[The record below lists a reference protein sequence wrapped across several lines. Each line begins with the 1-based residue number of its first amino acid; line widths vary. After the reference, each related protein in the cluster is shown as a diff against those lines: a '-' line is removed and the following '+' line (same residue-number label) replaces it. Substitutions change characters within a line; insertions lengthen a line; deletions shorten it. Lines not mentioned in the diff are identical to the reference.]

1 MSQSRALPEQQLVSV
16 RVAAS
21 MLGLHENSVRA
32 GIHRGTIPC
41 VRLTPRK
48 FMIPLAWLDATVQ
61 APMLRAAAQ

>member
-1 MSQSRALPEQQLVSV
+1 
-16 RVAAS
+16 